1 MEQSITKEDMK
12 RLSFEDLP
20 LYRLR
25 KIGREVGVKAPTS
38 LNKATLLGEISKILS
53 GEKVPY
59 NTTKGRPVRED
70 FVITETNVLCVK
82 EKVKRELDLLKK
94 RIKKEEEIFL
104 SKIEIIIKDFEENVK
119 LKR

>member
-1 MEQSITKEDMK
+1 MEKIITKEDMK

-25 KIGREVGVKAPTS
+25 KIGREVGVRAPTS
-38 LNKATLLGEISKILS
+38 LNKAALLGEISKILS
-53 GEKVPY
+53 GDKEPY

-70 FVITETNVLCVK
+70 FVISETNVLCVK
-82 EKVKRELDLLKK
+82 EKIKRELDLLKK

-119 LKR
+119 LKG

>member
-38 LNKATLLGEISKILS
+38 LNKATLLDEISKILS
-53 GEKVPY
+53 GEKVPH

-70 FVITETNVLCVK
+70 FEVAPNGMFCKK
-82 EKVKRELDLLKK
+82 EMLKRELMLLEK